1 MGLGTWSQQEDW
13 GLEEKRGSDKNNK
26 QTKNLNEALTFFIA
40 DLALVRAK
48 GHMCKMQS
56 V

>member
-26 QTKNLNEALTFFIA
+26 QTKKLHEALTFFIV
-40 DLALVRAK
+40 DLALVRAEPYR
-48 GHMCKMQS
+48 
-56 V
+56 